1 MGIPVKRR
9 HAALK
14 GLQRGFSLLEQ
25 MIAVVLVV
33 TGSVCALET
42 IVFCLVILQ
51 VSEDKW
57 DEDLACWNEAQVE
70 LLENEAKNELEEESG
85 FEPPH

>member
-1 MGIPVKRR
+1 MGIPLNRQQEAFNG
-9 HAALK
+9 H
-14 GLQRGFSLLEQ
+14 QRGFSLLEQ

-33 TGSVCALET
+33 VGSVCALET
-42 IVFCLVILQ
+42 IVFCLVTLQ

-57 DEDLACWNEAQVE
+57 EEDIARWNEAQVE

-85 FEPPH
+85 FETPN

>member
-1 MGIPVKRR
+1 MEIPVKR
-9 HAALK
+9 HPAALK

-33 TGSVCALET
+33 IGSVCALET
-42 IVFCLVILQ
+42 IVFCLVTLQ

-57 DEDLACWNEAQVE
+57 EEDLARWNEAQVE
-70 LLENEAKNELEEESG
+70 LLENEAKYELEEESG
-85 FEPPH
+85 FETPN